1 MAGEKKK
8 ILIVDDDSFLLD
20 MYALKFG
27 QHSFEVHTA
36 SSGGQA
42 IEKLQGGLHPDI
54 ILLDIIMPGM
64 DGFEMLEKINAD
76 KLSPDSSKIVLS
88 NKSEQADIDRG
99 NRLGAVGYIVKA
111 NSTPAEVIDQ
121 VLEILAKRVLGP
133 ENKNDN
139 NQ

>member
-1 MAGEKKK
+1 MTAEKKK
-8 ILIVDDDSFLLD
+8 ILIVDDDTFLLD
-20 MYALKFG
+20 MYALKFS

-36 SSGGQA
+36 TGGGQA

-64 DGFEMLEKINAD
+64 DGFEMLEKINAE
-76 KLSPDSSKIVLS
+76 KLSPDSSKIILS
-88 NKSEQADIDRG
+88 NKSEQADVDRG

-121 VLEILAKRVLGP
+121 VLEILTKKALAP
-133 ENKNDN
+133 ELK
-139 NQ
+139 QQ